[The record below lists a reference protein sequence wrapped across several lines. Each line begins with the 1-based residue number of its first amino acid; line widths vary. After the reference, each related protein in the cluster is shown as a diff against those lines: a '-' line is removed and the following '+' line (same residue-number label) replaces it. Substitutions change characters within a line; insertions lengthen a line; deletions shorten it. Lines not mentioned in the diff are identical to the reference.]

1 MDTYQSY
8 YRAKGR
14 LKSQNKDIDNFQ
26 YLDKTPFEKVHVNF
40 CKYILGTKKTS
51 ANLGVKAE
59 LGRQPI
65 EKYIKTQAILYWA
78 RLNTENINPLLKE
91 SYTLSKH
98 LDSQG
103 VYTWSTFIK
112 DSTQEMNIDIQKV
125 MSCQNMEQVNK
136 LKTWIKNITSKFYSE
151 LLENKINSLNE
162 NNKLFLY
169 KNIKVKQDQEFY
181 LKYHNFET
189 RRLFTKIR
197 ISDHNLLIE
206 KGRYLKIPRDNRTC
220 PTCKTL
226 EDENHFLLHCQ
237 INNVLRIKLFNDM
250 AIDNP
255 MFPNLS
261 DTEKLVVLLNPSNIN
276 QVKKTGSFIKQSLE
290 LRTGDS

>member
-1 MDTYQSY
+1 
-8 YRAKGR
+8 
-14 LKSQNKDIDNFQ
+14 
-26 YLDKTPFEKVHVNF
+26 
-40 CKYILGTKKTS
+40 
-51 ANLGVKAE
+51 
-59 LGRQPI
+59 
-65 EKYIKTQAILYWA
+65 
-78 RLNTENINPLLKE
+78 
-91 SYTLSKH
+91 
-98 LDSQG
+98 
-103 VYTWSTFIK
+103 
-112 DSTQEMNIDIQKV
+112 

-261 DTEKLVVLLNPSNIN
+261 DTQKLVILLNPSNIN